1 MSKQKGM
8 TADTLVLDL
17 SLYNMNMNMLAY
29 SITVRCDHLITLY
42 GNVH

>member
-8 TADTLVLDL
+8 TADTLVQDL
-17 SLYNMNMNMLAY
+17 SLYNMNVLAY